1 MHNLVYF
8 TLAAG
13 RYATS
18 VELDSRGKTLLRGLI
33 LAVAFM
39 LAANG
44 VPAEQLRNVLG
55 TIALE
60 FVPAEG
66 ATAPEPPMD
75 VILVMRRLPDGQ
87 QIRPRVADSLAV
99 WDKDRAT
106 SHQNFRLTLPPGS
119 YQILGIEILAPSLS
133 GDQVPLPFGASFV
146 VQDTGCVYLGRMRF
160 EFLRLP
166 AASFA
171 TSKDALPWAVPDPD
185 LGLTINSPP
194 TGAETVRSLDGID
207 LSCTWTLRPSA
218 MAELDTLSPSCSDR
232 PVTSLGIAVRHKGLL
247 ARSNH

>member
-1 MHNLVYF
+1 MHNLVYS

-171 TSKDALPWAVPDPD
+171 TSKDMAVAIAEARGLKQIGFYYSVKGALVVSSILVDTPPESERTLGDEHDARHYTEAV
-185 LGLTINSPP
+185 TRRC
-194 TGAETVRSLDGID
+194 TVD
-207 LSCTWTLRPSA
+207 
-218 MAELDTLSPSCSDR
+218 
-232 PVTSLGIAVRHKGLL
+232 L
-247 ARSNH
+247 ARFEPRVLE